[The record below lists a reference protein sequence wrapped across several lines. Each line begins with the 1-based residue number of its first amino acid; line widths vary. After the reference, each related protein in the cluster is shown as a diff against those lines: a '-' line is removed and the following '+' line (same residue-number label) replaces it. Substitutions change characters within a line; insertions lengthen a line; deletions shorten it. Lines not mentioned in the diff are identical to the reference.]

1 VAFPVAT
8 HGRLSDNAEVQGENH
23 DSKNS
28 PIFGLTFAPCYN
40 ITVLCI
46 HYKAMHHHEVSLAN
60 NLHKNECFPF
70 VWLAIRRDLIHAIA
84 IGRMLVKEQTF
95 CND

>member
-23 DSKNS
+23 DSKK
-28 PIFGLTFAPCYN
+28 LTNLWSDIPCYN

-46 HYKAMHHHEVSLAN
+46 HYKAMHQHEVSLAN

-70 VWLAIRRDLIHAIA
+70 VWLAIRRELIQAIA
-84 IGRMLVKEQTF
+84 IGMLVK
-95 CND
+95 

>member
-1 VAFPVAT
+1 MQRCKVRTMTA
-8 HGRLSDNAEVQGENH
+8 
-23 DSKNS
+23 KNS
-28 PIFGLTFAPCYN
+28 PIFGLTFLATISQYFAS
-40 ITVLCI
+40 ITK
-46 HYKAMHHHEVSLAN
+46 KAMHHHEVSLAN